1 MNDYTQDA
9 KGKTIVDLKENQD
22 FQKDLVRF
30 LSSSRKN
37 YSTDELRKKGVDFM
51 VDEYVEHMRKQDTNE
66 ATALKDLFFAKDK
79 EAREDDRAAFG
90 RLMQTWDNVEGVGT
104 GKLKGAGDYLEGVL
118 TSPATL
124 AGVFTGGFTKL
135 AGMAAVKSTQIATR
149 LAVKKILSK
158 QFAKEAAKGFGVGAV
173 VEGAVGYGQIEA
185 QEGAREA
192 TIENY
197 EGMSVGQKAL
207 ATGLNSAFG
216 GITSGFSRGMM
227 VKQADQVSDALTKQS
242 LNIAA
247 DKKKFAKKA
256 VSNLNSVATAQG
268 RKKINGIL
276 NRMNGLVSVL
286 EQRDLKKLKLTPLDP
301 DKVAKGADLKSTIL
315 TEGPNKNVTTGL
327 SKHTLQGITAAAL
340 DLSEKIKLDLED
352 PSKRISSALADALEA
367 GTIATKEVND
377 IIANYGLTKEEFSYI
392 FLSDLSEAGRV
403 LGQAGMISR
412 KIKKDTLSDI
422 VNKMENFS
430 EQGITTFNEKLSKE
444 ISAAVGVESKIPK
457 PLMALYE
464 GLKASDS
471 VRIAFMTSQL
481 GTTAANTMFSTAR
494 LGIDVFE
501 EATRQT
507 LVKGYQFAT
516 GNKVPRST
524 LYAATSTL
532 RAMSW
537 NKQDAMLAKEM
548 FARDFPEEYQKIFYD
563 INRAEVSVGSDT
575 RVGKMGSFVNSFNS
589 AVDTRFKQAAFY
601 ASLDR
606 QLIDSGS
613 SLKEFLSKGN
623 SLLDLP
629 NQDMKEKAVYD
640 SLDFVFQKG
649 YKRDDAGGI
658 PKALIDYHRKLPFV
672 VSGVLGIP
680 FPRYVANHIEF
691 INDYTPVGIMTGAF
705 RNFDKMYAN
714 PLKDTST
721 RLARQI
727 TGVTLLSGAYM
738 ARASQVEFD
747 EEGKATLMKTK
758 FSDISFGDEGET
770 KKMGRTS
777 GPLVAHYLIADLMVR
792 LRYDLPVPKKT
803 EIGRDTL
810 EVLGG
815 LGNMGFDKGLSR
827 DISSALDSGEWGG
840 LRTRLADVASTFTY
854 PTTVLRDM
862 QGQID
867 PESGYMPY
875 TRSLMLGDGVQKE
888 VNFLDAIVTETES
901 FNRLVRMLPEYN
913 SALFL
918 TDTLQYTQTLDGK
931 KAPTL
936 FDPIGGGPVRSI
948 NPITK
953 QLLGIES
960 KKTPN
965 TLQKNINNLGL
976 KEFLLYGKKTVKN
989 AHLDYMVRGILSKT
1003 MNKDFEDYISKP
1015 LKEYN
1020 KTRSWEDLTANEQ
1033 RDRLQR
1039 FIRGSITTAENMSE
1053 QYFNELV
1060 NNSPK
1065 SAAGYIRNAY
1075 ALDTS
1080 SNEIKKFSAQ
1090 NLSGGEFDSPDDYIN
1105 DSTSIEVELERRM
1118 ELMQLN
1124 SVQSKQIN

>member
-1 MNDYTQDA
+1 MNDYTQDV
-9 KGKTIVDLKENQD
+9 KDKKIVDLKENKN

-51 VDEYVEHMRKQDTNE
+51 IDEYVEHMRKQDTNE
-66 ATALKDLFFAKDK
+66 ATALKDLYFAKDK
-79 EAREDDRAAFG
+79 NAREEDKAAFG

-104 GKLKGAGDYLEGVL
+104 GKLKGAGDYLEGLL

-124 AGVFTGGFTKL
+124 AGVFTGGFTKW
-135 AGMAAVKSTQIATR
+135 AGMAAGKSTQIATR

-158 QFAKEAAKGFGVGAV
+158 QFAKEAAKGFGRGAV

-227 VKQADQVSDALTKQS
+227 VKQGDQVSEALTKQS

-256 VSNLNSVATAQG
+256 VSNLNSVSTAQG
-268 RKKINGIL
+268 RRKINDIL
-276 NRMNGLVSVL
+276 NKMNGLVSVL
-286 EQRDLKKLKLTPLDP
+286 EQRDLKKLKLDPLDP

-327 SKHTLQGITAAAL
+327 SKHTLQGITAAAF
-340 DLSEKIKLDLED
+340 DLSEKINLQ
-352 PSKRISSALADALEA
+352 PNQRVSSALADALES

-377 IIANYGLTKEEFSYI
+377 IISNYGLTKEEFSYI

-412 KIKKDTLSDI
+412 KIKKDTLSDV

-444 ISAAVGVESKIPK
+444 ISAAVGVESKVPK
-457 PLMALYE
+457 PLMAIYE

-494 LGIDVFE
+494 LGIDAFE
-501 EATRQT
+501 EITRQT

-524 LYAATSTL
+524 FYAATSTL
-532 RAMSW
+532 RGMSW

-563 INRAEVSVGSDT
+563 INRAEVSVDSQSL
-575 RVGKMGSFVNSFNS
+575 VGKVGSFVNTINS
-589 AVDTRFKQAAFY
+589 SVDTRFKQAAFY
-601 ASLDR
+601 SSLDR

-613 SLKEFLSKGN
+613 SLKEFLAKGN

-629 NQDMKEKAVYD
+629 NQGMKEKAVYD

-658 PKALIDYHRKLPFV
+658 PKGLIDLHRKLPFV
-672 VSGVLGIP
+672 VSGVGGIP

-691 INDYTPVGIMTGAF
+691 INDYTPVGIVTGAF

-747 EEGKATLMKTK
+747 EEGKAIGMKTK

-777 GPLVAHYLIADLMVR
+777 GPLVAHYLFADLMVR

-803 EIGRDTL
+803 EIGRDVAD
-810 EVLGG
+810 VLGG

-840 LRTRLADVASTFTY
+840 LSARIADVASTFTY

-1020 KTRSWEDLTANEQ
+1020 MTRSWEDLTANEQ

-1039 FIRGSITTAENMSE
+1039 FVRSSITTAENISE

-1060 NNSPK
+1060 NVEPK
-1065 SAAGYIRNAY
+1065 KAAGYIRNAY

-1080 SNEIKKFSAQ
+1080 SDEIKKFSAQ
-1090 NLSGGEFDSPDDYIN
+1090 NLSNGEFDSPDDYIN

-1124 SVQSKQIN
+1124 SAQTKQIN

>member
-79 EAREDDRAAFG
+79 EAREADRAAFG

-256 VSNLNSVATAQG
+256 VSKLNSTATAQG
-268 RKKINGIL
+268 RKKINDIL
-276 NRMNGLVSVL
+276 NKMNGLVSVL
-286 EQRDLKKLKLTPLDP
+286 EQRDLKKLKLDPLDP

-327 SKHTLQGITAAAL
+327 SKHTLQGITAAAF
-340 DLSEKIKLDLED
+340 DLSEKIDLQ
-352 PSKRISSALADALEA
+352 PNQRVSSALADALEA

-494 LGIDVFE
+494 LGIDAFE
-501 EATRQT
+501 EITRQA
-507 LVKGYQFAT
+507 LVKGYKYKK
-516 GNKVPRST
+516 GDKVLRSAF
-524 LYAATSTL
+524 YAMTSTL
-532 RAMSW
+532 RGMSW

-563 INRAEVSVGSDT
+563 INRAEVSVDSQSL
-575 RVGKMGSFVNSFNS
+575 VGKVGSFVNTINS

-691 INDYTPVGIMTGAF
+691 INDYTPIGILTGGF

-721 RLARQI
+721 RLARQL
-727 TGVTLLSGAYM
+727 TGTTLFTGAVM
-738 ARASQVEFD
+738 ARASQVEFN
-747 EEGKATLMKTK
+747 EEGKAIGMKTK

-777 GPLVAHYLIADLMVR
+777 GPLVAHYLLGDLFVR
-792 LRYDLPVPKKT
+792 MYYDLPVPQT
-803 EIGRDTL
+803 SEFVIDTAD
-810 EVLGG
+810 VLGG
-815 LGNMGFDKGLSR
+815 LGNMGFDKGFSR
-827 DISSALDSGEWGG
+827 DITDAINNKSWEG

-862 QGQID
+862 QGQIN

-875 TRSLMLGDGVQKE
+875 TRSLMLGDGVQEE
-888 VNFLDAIVTETES
+888 VNLLDVIITETES
-901 FNRLVRMLPEYN
+901 FNRLVRMLPEYE

-1020 KTRSWEDLTANEQ
+1020 KTRSWEDLTDNEQ

-1039 FIRGSITTAENMSE
+1039 FIRSSITTAEAKAE

-1124 SVQSKQIN
+1124 SIQSKQIN

>member
-79 EAREDDRAAFG
+79 EAREADRAAFG

-247 DKKKFAKKA
+247 DKKKSAKKA
-256 VSNLNSVATAQG
+256 VNNLKSVATPQG
-268 RKKINGIL
+268 KKKINEIL

-286 EQRDLKKLKLTPLDP
+286 EQRDLKKLKLDPLDP

-327 SKHTLQGITAAAL
+327 SKHTLQGITAAAF
-340 DLSEKIKLDLED
+340 DLSEKINLQPDQ
-352 PSKRISSALADALEA
+352 RVSSALADALEA

-412 KIKKDTLSDI
+412 KIKKDTLSDV

-532 RAMSW
+532 RGMSW

-563 INRAEVSVGSDT
+563 INRAEVSVDSQSL
-575 RVGKMGSFVNSFNS
+575 VGKVGSFVNTINS

-691 INDYTPVGIMTGAF
+691 INDYTPIGILTGGF

-721 RLARQI
+721 RLARQL
-727 TGVTLLSGAYM
+727 TGTTLFTGAVM
-738 ARASQVEFD
+738 ARASQVEFN
-747 EEGKATLMKTK
+747 EEGKAIGMKTK

-777 GPLVAHYLIADLMVR
+777 GPLVAHYLLGDLFVR
-792 LRYDLPVPKKT
+792 MYYDLPVPQT
-803 EIGRDTL
+803 SEFVIDTAD
-810 EVLGG
+810 VLGG
-815 LGNMGFDKGLSR
+815 LGNMGFDKGFSR
-827 DISSALDSGEWGG
+827 DITDAINNKSWEG

-862 QGQID
+862 QGQIN

-875 TRSLMLGDGVQKE
+875 TRSLMLGDGVQEE
-888 VNFLDAIVTETES
+888 VNLLDVIITETES
-901 FNRLVRMLPEYN
+901 FNRLVRMLPEYE

-1039 FIRGSITTAENMSE
+1039 FIRSSITTAEAKAE

-1105 DSTSIEVELERRM
+1105 DSTSIEVELGRRM

>member
-1 MNDYTQDA
+1 
-9 KGKTIVDLKENQD
+9 
-22 FQKDLVRF
+22 
-30 LSSSRKN
+30 
-37 YSTDELRKKGVDFM
+37 
-51 VDEYVEHMRKQDTNE
+51 
-66 ATALKDLFFAKDK
+66 
-79 EAREDDRAAFG
+79 
-90 RLMQTWDNVEGVGT
+90 
-104 GKLKGAGDYLEGVL
+104 
-118 TSPATL
+118 
-124 AGVFTGGFTKL
+124 
-135 AGMAAVKSTQIATR
+135 
-149 LAVKKILSK
+149 
-158 QFAKEAAKGFGVGAV
+158 
-173 VEGAVGYGQIEA
+173 
-185 QEGAREA
+185 
-192 TIENY
+192 
-197 EGMSVGQKAL
+197 
-207 ATGLNSAFG
+207 
-216 GITSGFSRGMM
+216 
-227 VKQADQVSDALTKQS
+227 
-242 LNIAA
+242 
-247 DKKKFAKKA
+247 
-256 VSNLNSVATAQG
+256 
-268 RKKINGIL
+268 
-276 NRMNGLVSVL
+276 
-286 EQRDLKKLKLTPLDP
+286 
-301 DKVAKGADLKSTIL
+301 
-315 TEGPNKNVTTGL
+315 
-327 SKHTLQGITAAAL
+327 
-340 DLSEKIKLDLED
+340 
-352 PSKRISSALADALEA
+352 
-367 GTIATKEVND
+367 
-377 IIANYGLTKEEFSYI
+377 
-392 FLSDLSEAGRV
+392 
-403 LGQAGMISR
+403 
-412 KIKKDTLSDI
+412 
-422 VNKMENFS
+422 
-430 EQGITTFNEKLSKE
+430 
-444 ISAAVGVESKIPK
+444 
-457 PLMALYE
+457 
-464 GLKASDS
+464 
-471 VRIAFMTSQL
+471 
-481 GTTAANTMFSTAR
+481 
-494 LGIDVFE
+494 
-501 EATRQT
+501 
-507 LVKGYQFAT
+507 
-516 GNKVPRST
+516 
-524 LYAATSTL
+524 
-532 RAMSW
+532 
-537 NKQDAMLAKEM
+537 
-548 FARDFPEEYQKIFYD
+548 
-563 INRAEVSVGSDT
+563 
-575 RVGKMGSFVNSFNS
+575 
-589 AVDTRFKQAAFY
+589 
-601 ASLDR
+601 
-606 QLIDSGS
+606 
-613 SLKEFLSKGN
+613 
-623 SLLDLP
+623 
-629 NQDMKEKAVYD
+629 
-640 SLDFVFQKG
+640 
-649 YKRDDAGGI
+649 
-658 PKALIDYHRKLPFV
+658 
-672 VSGVLGIP
+672 
-680 FPRYVANHIEF
+680 
-691 INDYTPVGIMTGAF
+691 
-705 RNFDKMYAN
+705 
-714 PLKDTST
+714 
-721 RLARQI
+721 
-727 TGVTLLSGAYM
+727 M

-875 TRSLMLGDGVQKE
+875 TRSLMLGDGVQEE
-888 VNFLDAIVTETES
+888 VNLLDVIITETES
-901 FNRLVRMLPEYN
+901 FNRLVRMLPEYE

-1039 FIRGSITTAENMSE
+1039 FIRSSITTAEAKAE

-1124 SVQSKQIN
+1124 SIQSKQIN

>member
-79 EAREDDRAAFG
+79 EAREADRAAFG

-247 DKKKFAKKA
+247 DKKKSAKKA
-256 VSNLNSVATAQG
+256 VNNLKSVATPQG
-268 RKKINGIL
+268 KKKINEIL

-286 EQRDLKKLKLTPLDP
+286 EQRDLKKLKLDPLDP

-327 SKHTLQGITAAAL
+327 SKHTLQGITAAAF
-340 DLSEKIKLDLED
+340 DLSEKINLQPDQ
-352 PSKRISSALADALEA
+352 RVSSALADALEA

-412 KIKKDTLSDI
+412 KIKKDTLSDV

-532 RAMSW
+532 RGMSW

-563 INRAEVSVGSDT
+563 INRAEVSVDSQSL
-575 RVGKMGSFVNSFNS
+575 VGKVGSFVNTINS

-691 INDYTPVGIMTGAF
+691 INDYTPIGILTGGF

-721 RLARQI
+721 RLARQL
-727 TGVTLLSGAYM
+727 TGTTLFTGAVM
-738 ARASQVEFD
+738 ARASQVEFN
-747 EEGKATLMKTK
+747 EEGKAIGMKTK

-777 GPLVAHYLIADLMVR
+777 GPLVAHYLLGDLFVR
-792 LRYDLPVPKKT
+792 MYYDLPVPQT
-803 EIGRDTL
+803 SEFVIDTAD
-810 EVLGG
+810 VLGG
-815 LGNMGFDKGLSR
+815 LGNMGFDKGFSR
-827 DISSALDSGEWGG
+827 DITDAINNKSWEG

-862 QGQID
+862 QGQIN

-875 TRSLMLGDGVQKE
+875 TRSLMLGDGVQEE
-888 VNFLDAIVTETES
+888 VNLLDVIITETES
-901 FNRLVRMLPEYN
+901 FNRLVRMLPEYE

-1039 FIRGSITTAENMSE
+1039 FIRSSITTAEAKAE

>member
-9 KGKTIVDLKENQD
+9 KGKTIVDLKENKD

-79 EAREDDRAAFG
+79 EAREADRAAFG

-124 AGVFTGGFTKL
+124 AGVVTGGFSKL

-158 QFAKEAAKGFGVGAV
+158 QFAKEAAKGFGTGAV

-192 TIENY
+192 TVENY
-197 EGMSVGQKAL
+197 EGMSTGQKAL
-207 ATGLNSAFG
+207 ATGLNSTFG

-227 VKQADQVSDALTKQS
+227 VKQADQVSEALTKQS

-256 VSNLNSVATAQG
+256 VSNLNSVATPQG
-268 RKKINGIL
+268 RRKINDIL
-276 NRMNGLVSVL
+276 NKMNGLVSVL
-286 EQRDLKKLKLTPLDP
+286 EQRDLKKLKLDPLDP

-327 SKHTLQGITAAAL
+327 SKHTLQGITAAAF
-340 DLSEKIKLDLED
+340 DLSEKINLQ
-352 PSKRISSALADALEA
+352 PNQRVSSALADALEA
-367 GTIATKEVND
+367 GTIATKDVND
-377 IIANYGLTKEEFSYI
+377 IISNYGLTKEEFSYI

-412 KIKKDTLSDI
+412 KIKKDTLSDV

-457 PLMALYE
+457 PLMAIYE

-501 EATRQT
+501 EITRQT

-532 RAMSW
+532 RGMSW
-537 NKQDAMLAKEM
+537 NKQDAMLTKEM

-563 INRAEVSVGSDT
+563 INRAEVSVDSQSL
-575 RVGKMGSFVNSFNS
+575 VGKVGSFVNTINS

-649 YKRDDAGGI
+649 YKKDDAAGI
-658 PKALIDYHRKLPFV
+658 PKGLIDYHRKLPFI
-672 VSGVLGIP
+672 VSGVGGIP

-691 INDYTPVGIMTGAF
+691 INDYTPVGIVTGAF

-721 RLARQI
+721 RLARQL
-727 TGVTLLSGAYM
+727 TGTTLFTGAVM
-738 ARASQVEFD
+738 ARASQVEFN
-747 EEGKATLMKTK
+747 EEGKAIGMKTK

-777 GPLVAHYLIADLMVR
+777 GPLVAHYLLGDLFVR
-792 LRYDLPVPKKT
+792 MYYDLPVPET
-803 EIGRDTL
+803 SEFLIDTAD
-810 EVLGG
+810 VLGG
-815 LGNMGFDKGLSR
+815 LGNMGFDKGFSR
-827 DISSALDSGEWGG
+827 DITDAINNKSWEG

-862 QGQID
+862 QGQIN

-875 TRSLMLGDGVQKE
+875 TRSLMLGDGVQEE
-888 VNFLDAIVTETES
+888 VNLLDVMITETES
-901 FNRLVRMLPEYN
+901 FNRLVRMLPEYE
-913 SALFL
+913 SALFF

-948 NPITK
+948 NPMSK

-965 TLQKNINNLGL
+965 TIQKNINNLGL
-976 KEFLLYGKKTVKN
+976 KEFILYGKNTVKN

-1003 MNKDFEDYISKP
+1003 MNKRFEDYISKP
-1015 LKEYN
+1015 IKVYN
-1020 KTRSWEDLTANEQ
+1020 DTISWEELTVEEQ
-1033 RDRLQR
+1033 RTKLKQFVRS
-1039 FIRGSITTAENMSE
+1039 SITTAENVSE
-1053 QYFNELV
+1053 QYFNEMV
-1060 NNSPK
+1060 NVAPK
-1065 SAAGYIRNAY
+1065 AAAGYIRNAY
-1075 ALDTS
+1075 ALDS
-1080 SNEIKKFSAQ
+1080 SSEAIKKRSAK

-1124 SVQSKQIN
+1124 SAQARQIN